1 MRNQLSAILN
11 SPSSVNVVREGDFE
25 NIHFYGIF
33 SPHIN
38 HNYEEDLFFI
48 SAILEGHDLEMPRCC
63 YEILGVER
71 DASDAEIKKSYRR
84 LALKWHPDKNT
95 DNSEE
100 STRVFTE
107 IQQAYEVL
115 IDPQERAWYDKHR
128 EQIIRG
134 GDDYVD
140 NSINLMKYFSAS
152 VYCGFGDDA
161 QGFYAVY
168 ANVFEIITK
177 EDAEF
182 ADGQDLEVPEF
193 GTSTSDYEEVV
204 QPFYAHW
211 QSYSTLKSYVWLEK
225 YDLREAPNRRV
236 QRLMEKDNKKI
247 RDAVK
252 KERNEEVRALV
263 KFVRKRD
270 KRVKAYL
277 ELLKEK
283 DEERQRIT
291 KQKRLEALRERE
303 KMFEA
308 YKEESWASLSGLE
321 EDLVQMN
328 VHLDSEFGRDN
339 DINESQSDEEEVQ
352 QYYCVA
358 CDKAFKT
365 EKALV
370 NHEKSRKHKDKVAA
384 IKREMADSE
393 DIDELALHNGE
404 NGVNEDYDARTESE
418 YLSKRQ
424 HSVDETCADFVSVG
438 ELNLMDSVDL
448 STMRIKGNNRY
459 KVKALHER
467 KRALSGIGEGD
478 LERGE
483 EEKEAANEESNG
495 MEAKSDEREVEETTG
510 NEKSEENV
518 HEDDSTQNL
527 SNENRITTSDIDN
540 KETEDC
546 KENLESQES
555 EGDRQTTGAVTEKR
569 KPKEGNKKSPQAS
582 KEPAANSFKCNVCQD
597 SFPTRNKMFQHIKE
611 LGHALNVD
619 KNREAGESQR
629 QAKKKGKKK
638 R

>member
-1 MRNQLSAILN
+1 M
-11 SPSSVNVVREGDFE
+11 
-25 NIHFYGIF
+25 
-33 SPHIN
+33 
-38 HNYEEDLFFI
+38 FFI
-48 SAILEGHDLEMPRCC
+48 SAIWEGHDFEMPRCC

-84 LALKWHPDKNT
+84 LALIWHPDKNT

-204 QPFYAHW
+204 QPFYAYW

-339 DINESQSDEEEVQ
+339 DISESQSDEEEVQ

-404 NGVNEDYDARTESE
+404 NGVNEYYDARTESE

-459 KVKALHER
+459 KVKVLHER

-483 EEKEAANEESNG
+483 EEKEAANEESNR
-495 MEAKSDEREVEETTG
+495 MEAKSEEREVEET
-510 NEKSEENV
+510 
-518 HEDDSTQNL
+518 TQNL

-540 KETEDC
+540 KETEDG

-619 KNREAGESQR
+619 KNREADDSQR

-638 R
+638 C

>member
-11 SPSSVNVVREGDFE
+11 SPSSVNVVREGHFE

-48 SAILEGHDLEMPRCC
+48 SAIWEGHDFEMPRCC

-424 HSVDETCADFVSVG
+424 HSVDENCADFVSVG

-478 LERGE
+478 LERGD
-483 EEKEAANEESNG
+483 EEKEAANEESNR

-569 KPKEGNKKSPQAS
+569 KPKEGNQKSPQAS

>member
-1 MRNQLSAILN
+1 M
-11 SPSSVNVVREGDFE
+11 
-25 NIHFYGIF
+25 
-33 SPHIN
+33 
-38 HNYEEDLFFI
+38 FFI
-48 SAILEGHDLEMPRCC
+48 SAIWEGHDFEMPRCC

-483 EEKEAANEESNG
+483 EEKEAANEESNR

-582 KEPAANSFKCNVCQD
+582 KEPATNSFKCNVCQD

>member
-1 MRNQLSAILN
+1 
-11 SPSSVNVVREGDFE
+11 
-25 NIHFYGIF
+25 
-33 SPHIN
+33 
-38 HNYEEDLFFI
+38 
-48 SAILEGHDLEMPRCC
+48 MPRCC

-182 ADGQDLEVPEF
+182 ADGQDLVVPEF

-459 KVKALHER
+459 KVKVLHER

-478 LERGE
+478 LERGD
-483 EEKEAANEESNG
+483 EEKEAANEESNR

-510 NEKSEENV
+510 NEKSGENV

>member
-1 MRNQLSAILN
+1 M
-11 SPSSVNVVREGDFE
+11 
-25 NIHFYGIF
+25 
-33 SPHIN
+33 
-38 HNYEEDLFFI
+38 FFI
-48 SAILEGHDLEMPRCC
+48 SAIWEGHDFEMPRCC

-182 ADGQDLEVPEF
+182 SDGQDLEVPEF

-459 KVKALHER
+459 KVKVLHER

-483 EEKEAANEESNG
+483 EEKEAANEESNR

>member
-48 SAILEGHDLEMPRCC
+48 SAIWEGHDFEMPRCC

-303 KMFEA
+303 KMFES

-393 DIDELALHNGE
+393 DIDELALQNGE
-404 NGVNEDYDARTESE
+404 NGVNEDYDARIESD

-478 LERGE
+478 LERGD
-483 EEKEAANEESNG
+483 EEKEAANEESNR

-518 HEDDSTQNL
+518 HEDDSTHNL

-546 KENLESQES
+546 KENLESQEC

>member
-11 SPSSVNVVREGDFE
+11 SPSLVNVVREGDFE

-48 SAILEGHDLEMPRCC
+48 SAIWEGHDFEMPRCC

-478 LERGE
+478 LERGD
-483 EEKEAANEESNG
+483 EEKEAANEESNR

-518 HEDDSTQNL
+518 HEDDSTHNL

>member
-1 MRNQLSAILN
+1 
-11 SPSSVNVVREGDFE
+11 
-25 NIHFYGIF
+25 
-33 SPHIN
+33 
-38 HNYEEDLFFI
+38 
-48 SAILEGHDLEMPRCC
+48 MPRCC

-182 ADGQDLEVPEF
+182 ANGQDLEVPEF

-393 DIDELALHNGE
+393 DIDELALRNGE

-459 KVKALHER
+459 KVKVLHER

-478 LERGE
+478 LERGD
-483 EEKEAANEESNG
+483 EEKEAANEESNR

>member
-48 SAILEGHDLEMPRCC
+48 SAIWEGYDFEMPRCC

-339 DINESQSDEEEVQ
+339 DISESQSDEEEVQ

-404 NGVNEDYDARTESE
+404 NGVNEDYDARIESE

-478 LERGE
+478 LERGD
-483 EEKEAANEESNG
+483 EEKEAANEESNR

-518 HEDDSTQNL
+518 HEDDSTHNL

>member
-48 SAILEGHDLEMPRCC
+48 SAIWEGHDFEMPRCC

-168 ANVFEIITK
+168 ANVFEIVTK

-478 LERGE
+478 LERGD
-483 EEKEAANEESNG
+483 EEKEAANEESNR

-518 HEDDSTQNL
+518 HEDDITHNL

>member
-1 MRNQLSAILN
+1 
-11 SPSSVNVVREGDFE
+11 
-25 NIHFYGIF
+25 
-33 SPHIN
+33 
-38 HNYEEDLFFI
+38 
-48 SAILEGHDLEMPRCC
+48 MPRCC

-182 ADGQDLEVPEF
+182 ANGQDLEVPEF

-459 KVKALHER
+459 KVKVLHER

-478 LERGE
+478 LERGD
-483 EEKEAANEESNG
+483 EEKEAANEESNR

>member
-48 SAILEGHDLEMPRCC
+48 SAIWEGHDFEMPRCC

-161 QGFYAVY
+161 QGFYTVY

-478 LERGE
+478 LERGD
-483 EEKEAANEESNG
+483 EEKEAANEESNR

>member
-48 SAILEGHDLEMPRCC
+48 SAIWEGHDFEMPRCC

-404 NGVNEDYDARTESE
+404 NGVNEDYDARIESE

-478 LERGE
+478 LERGD
-483 EEKEAANEESNG
+483 EEKEAANEESNR

-619 KNREAGESQR
+619 KNREVGESQR

>member
-1 MRNQLSAILN
+1 
-11 SPSSVNVVREGDFE
+11 
-25 NIHFYGIF
+25 
-33 SPHIN
+33 
-38 HNYEEDLFFI
+38 
-48 SAILEGHDLEMPRCC
+48 MPRCC

-478 LERGE
+478 LERGD
-483 EEKEAANEESNG
+483 EEKEAANEESNR

-510 NEKSEENV
+510 NEKNEENV
-518 HEDDSTQNL
+518 YEDDSTHNL

>member
-1 MRNQLSAILN
+1 
-11 SPSSVNVVREGDFE
+11 
-25 NIHFYGIF
+25 
-33 SPHIN
+33 
-38 HNYEEDLFFI
+38 
-48 SAILEGHDLEMPRCC
+48 MPRCC

-339 DINESQSDEEEVQ
+339 DINESQSDEEDVQ

-404 NGVNEDYDARTESE
+404 NGVNEDYDARIESE

-459 KVKALHER
+459 KVKVLHER

-478 LERGE
+478 LERGD
-483 EEKEAANEESNG
+483 EEKEAANEESNR
-495 MEAKSDEREVEETTG
+495 MEAKSDEREVEETAG

-540 KETEDC
+540 KETEEC

>member
-11 SPSSVNVVREGDFE
+11 SPSSINVVREGDFE

-48 SAILEGHDLEMPRCC
+48 SAIWEGHDFEMPRCC

-478 LERGE
+478 LERGD
-483 EEKEAANEESNG
+483 EEKEAANEESNR

-518 HEDDSTQNL
+518 HEDDSTHNL

>member
-48 SAILEGHDLEMPRCC
+48 SAIWEGHDFEMPRCC

-134 GDDYVD
+134 GDDFVD

-182 ADGQDLEVPEF
+182 ANGQDLEVPEF

-459 KVKALHER
+459 KVKVLHER

>member
-48 SAILEGHDLEMPRCC
+48 STIWEGHDFEMPRCC

-247 RDAVK
+247 RDAEK

-328 VHLDSEFGRDN
+328 DHLDSEFGRDN

-478 LERGE
+478 LERGD
-483 EEKEAANEESNG
+483 EEKEAANEESNR

-518 HEDDSTQNL
+518 HEDDSTHNL

>member
-1 MRNQLSAILN
+1 
-11 SPSSVNVVREGDFE
+11 
-25 NIHFYGIF
+25 
-33 SPHIN
+33 
-38 HNYEEDLFFI
+38 
-48 SAILEGHDLEMPRCC
+48 MPRCC
-63 YEILGVER
+63 YEVLGVER
-71 DASDAEIKKSYRR
+71 DASDTEIKKSYRR

-152 VYCGFGDDA
+152 VYCGFGDDE

-168 ANVFEIITK
+168 ANVFKIITE
-177 EDAEF
+177 EDGEF
-182 ADGQDLEVPEF
+182 ADGQDLDVPEF

-204 QPFYAHW
+204 QPFYAYW

-225 YDLREAPNRRV
+225 YDIREAPNRRV

-252 KERNEEVRALV
+252 KERNEEIRALV

-277 ELLKEK
+277 ELLREK
-283 DEERQRIT
+283 DEERKRIT
-291 KQKRLEALRERE
+291 EQKRLEALRERE
-303 KMFEA
+303 KVLEA

-339 DINESQSDEEEVQ
+339 DIIDSQSDEEEVQ

-393 DIDELALHNGE
+393 DIDELALLNGE
-404 NGVNEDYDARTESE
+404 NGVNEYYDTRTESE
-418 YLSKRQ
+418 YFNKRQ
-424 HSVDETCADFVSVG
+424 HSVDETGTDFVSVG
-438 ELNLMDSVDL
+438 ELDLMDSVDL

-459 KVKALHER
+459 KVKVLHER

-478 LERGE
+478 LEVGE
-483 EEKEAANEESNG
+483 EEVEANNEESNG
-495 MEAKSDEREVEETTG
+495 NEAKSEKREAHESIG

-518 HEDDSTQNL
+518 NEDDSRESL
-527 SNENRITTSDIDN
+527 SNATTTTTTDIDN
-540 KETEDC
+540 QETEDE

-555 EGDRQTTGAVTEKR
+555 GGDRQTTGAVTEKR
-569 KPKEGNKKSPQAS
+569 KPKEGNKNSPQAS
-582 KEPAANSFKCNVCQD
+582 KEPSANFFKCNVCQG

-611 LGHALNVD
+611 LGHALKQD
-619 KNREAGESQR
+619 TNREADDSQR
-629 QAKKKGKKK
+629 QGKKK
-638 R
+638 NKKKR

>member
-393 DIDELALHNGE
+393 DIDELALRNGE

-459 KVKALHER
+459 KVKVLHER

-611 LGHALNVD
+611 LGHALNED
-619 KNREAGESQR
+619 KNREADDSQR

>member
-48 SAILEGHDLEMPRCC
+48 SAIWEGHDFEMPRCC

-247 RDAVK
+247 RDAEK

-328 VHLDSEFGRDN
+328 DHLDSEFGRDN

-478 LERGE
+478 LERGD
-483 EEKEAANEESNG
+483 EEKEAANEESNR

>member
-25 NIHFYGIF
+25 NIHFYWIF

-48 SAILEGHDLEMPRCC
+48 SAIWEGHDFEMPRCC

-193 GTSTSDYEEVV
+193 GTSTSDYGEVV

-339 DINESQSDEEEVQ
+339 DISESQSDEEEVQ

-424 HSVDETCADFVSVG
+424 HSVDETCVDFVSVG

-459 KVKALHER
+459 KVKVLHER

-483 EEKEAANEESNG
+483 EVKEAANEESNR

-518 HEDDSTQNL
+518 HEDDSTHNL

>member
-1 MRNQLSAILN
+1 M
-11 SPSSVNVVREGDFE
+11 
-25 NIHFYGIF
+25 
-33 SPHIN
+33 
-38 HNYEEDLFFI
+38 FFI
-48 SAILEGHDLEMPRCC
+48 SAIWEGHDFEMPRCC

-84 LALKWHPDKNT
+84 LALIWHPDKNT

-204 QPFYAHW
+204 QPFYAYW

-339 DINESQSDEEEVQ
+339 DISESQSDEEEVQ

-384 IKREMADSE
+384 IKREMVDSE

-404 NGVNEDYDARTESE
+404 NGVNEYYDARTESE

-459 KVKALHER
+459 KVKVLHER

-483 EEKEAANEESNG
+483 EEKEAANEESNR
-495 MEAKSDEREVEETTG
+495 MEAKSEEREVEET
-510 NEKSEENV
+510 
-518 HEDDSTQNL
+518 TQNL

-540 KETEDC
+540 KETEDG

-619 KNREAGESQR
+619 KNREADDSQR

-638 R
+638 C

>member
-48 SAILEGHDLEMPRCC
+48 SAIWEGHDFEMPRCC

-448 STMRIKGNNRY
+448 STMRIKGTNRY

-483 EEKEAANEESNG
+483 EEKEAANEESNR

-540 KETEDC
+540 KETDDC

-611 LGHALNVD
+611 LGHALNMD
-619 KNREAGESQR
+619 KNREADDSQR

>member
-25 NIHFYGIF
+25 KIHFYGIF

-48 SAILEGHDLEMPRCC
+48 SAIWEGHDFEMPRCC

-459 KVKALHER
+459 KVKVLHER

-510 NEKSEENV
+510 NEKSKENV

-540 KETEDC
+540 KETDDC

>member
-48 SAILEGHDLEMPRCC
+48 SAIWEGQDFEMPRCC

-128 EQIIRG
+128 EKIIRG

-478 LERGE
+478 LERGD
-483 EEKEAANEESNG
+483 EEKEAANEESNR

>member
-48 SAILEGHDLEMPRCC
+48 SAIWEGHDFEMPRCC

-308 YKEESWASLSGLE
+308 YKEERWASLSGLE

-328 VHLDSEFGRDN
+328 VHLDGEFGRDN

-478 LERGE
+478 LERGD
-483 EEKEAANEESNG
+483 EEKEAANEESNR

-518 HEDDSTQNL
+518 HEDDSTHNL

>member
-1 MRNQLSAILN
+1 M
-11 SPSSVNVVREGDFE
+11 
-25 NIHFYGIF
+25 
-33 SPHIN
+33 
-38 HNYEEDLFFI
+38 FFI
-48 SAILEGHDLEMPRCC
+48 SAIWEGHDFEMPRCC

-328 VHLDSEFGRDN
+328 VHLNSEFGRDN

-404 NGVNEDYDARTESE
+404 NGVNEDYDARIESE

-459 KVKALHER
+459 KVKVLHER

-478 LERGE
+478 LERGD
-483 EEKEAANEESNG
+483 EEKEAANEESNR
-495 MEAKSDEREVEETTG
+495 MEAKSDEREVEEITG

-540 KETEDC
+540 KETEEC